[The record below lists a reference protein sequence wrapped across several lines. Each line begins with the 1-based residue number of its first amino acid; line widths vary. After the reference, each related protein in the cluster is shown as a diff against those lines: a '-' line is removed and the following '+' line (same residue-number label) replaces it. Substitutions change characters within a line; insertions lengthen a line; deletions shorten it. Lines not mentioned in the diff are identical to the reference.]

1 MREPVGLDAQI
12 NRRNIMVLEVSPS
25 IAKNEDRSDS
35 MNARKRLPAALAGLV
50 SGKARNTGPAVRGK
64 TSPPRPCWR
73 FMQATQGWFSAT
85 GRMFLFAGLAALAVS
100 LFPESAYGQR
110 LLVGNTNQAYLTGN
124 DGVMPSTHDRAQ
136 AFTTGSNSTGY
147 KLTSVELIMNAVF
160 ISTAPYNMRIYTNS
174 SGAPGTSIGS
184 LTKPATL
191 TDGLNEFTATGAGID
206 LDPSTTYFL
215 VFDTNSS
222 NNNGW
227 LSTDA
232 GTEDSG
238 SANGWTIA
246 DKHLHRNW
254 NSTGAWSETAN
265 VIFQIRINGYIKLR
279 NPPTVRIDNAS
290 APENA
295 DFIQFTIRFSHEV
308 GYGIRLDF
316 ETLTTGTANSGT
328 DYEAAD
334 LTLNI
339 RPNTRSYEVGVG
351 LIQDTAN
358 DAGETMNVQISNA
371 QLIRDD
377 GHPLQSLTITDD
389 EARGTITAPTTTT
402 TNLSNVN
409 LRIENT
415 RGSEKGGWLRF
426 TVKLSKPQNE
436 YVCYDFETLTTGTA
450 EPGLDY
456 LAQPKVDFWMD
467 KGEVRQRPV
476 VRILKDSENEN
487 NETVIVQISNARL
500 CDDPSKTINIA
511 RSQAT
516 GTIRNSRSS
525 GKRVALPDSPQ
536 LAQNAPNPFNSQ
548 TILAYFLPQ
557 PDWVRLEVFALS
569 GQRVAVLHHGL
580 QQAGYHQFRWHG
592 HDDAGHPVASGAY
605 LYRLVTA
612 EEILTRKL
620 MLLR

>member
-1 MREPVGLDAQI
+1 
-12 NRRNIMVLEVSPS
+12 MVLEVSPS
-25 IAKNEDRSDS
+25 IAKNEDRFDS
-35 MNARKRLPAALAGLV
+35 MNARKRLPVALGGLV
-50 SGKARNTGPAVRGK
+50 SGKARNTGPVVRGK

-73 FMQATQGWFSAT
+73 FVQATQGWFSAT

-110 LLVGNTNQAYLTGN
+110 LLVGNSSIYSCVGTTQNTR
-124 DGVMPSTHDRAQ
+124 DFTQ

-147 KLTSVELIMNAVF
+147 KLTSVEIYLF
-160 ISTAPYNMRIYTNS
+160 RTYNPNPSYTVRIYTNS
-174 SGAPGTSIGS
+174 SGSPGTSIGS
-184 LTKPATL
+184 LTGPATL
-191 TDGLNEFTATGAGID
+191 TDGLNEFTTTGID
-206 LDPSTTYFL
+206 LDPSTTYFF
-215 VFDTNSS
+215 VFNHTSP
-222 NNNGW
+222 GYGFC
-227 LSTDA
+227 LTDQD
-232 GTEDSG
+232 EDSG

-246 DKHLHRNW
+246 DKYLYRAW
-254 NSTGAWSETAN
+254 NSTGAWTEEDFAPL
-265 VIFQIRINGYIKLR
+265 QIRVKGYIKLS
-279 NPPTVRIDNAS
+279 NPPTVSIDNAS

-316 ETLTTGTANSGT
+316 ETLTTGSANSGT

-351 LIQDTAN
+351 LIEDTAN

-377 GHPLQSLTITDD
+377 GHPLQSLTITDNQ
-389 EARGTITAPTTTT
+389 ATGTITAPTTTT

-569 GQRVAVLHHGL
+569 GQRVAVLHQGL

-592 HDDAGHPVASGAY
+592 HDDAGHPVASGVY

-620 MLLR
+620 ILLR

>member
-1 MREPVGLDAQI
+1 
-12 NRRNIMVLEVSPS
+12 MVFQVSPS
-25 IAKNEDRSDS
+25 IAKNEDTS
-35 MNARKRLPAALAGLV
+35 KRLPVALAGLV
-50 SGKARNTGPAVRGK
+50 SGKVRNTGSVARGK
-64 TSPPRPCWR
+64 TSLPCPCWR
-73 FMQATQGWFSAT
+73 FLQATQGWFSAT

-110 LLVGNTNQAYLTGN
+110 LLVGNTNQSADYVTN
-124 DGVMPSTHDRAQ
+124 TIADIAH

-147 KLTSVELIMNAVF
+147 KLTSVEIYGFLVLDP
-160 ISTAPYNMRIYTNS
+160 TAPYTVRIYTNS

-184 LTKPATL
+184 LTRPATL
-191 TDGLNEFTATGAGID
+191 TDGLNEFTTTGID
-206 LDPSTTYFL
+206 LDPSTTYFFVL
-215 VFDTNSS
+215 DRTGGSGNQWGVTGS
-222 NNNGW
+222 
-227 LSTDA
+227 

-246 DKHLHRNW
+246 DKHLHRDW
-254 NSTGAWSETAN
+254 NSTGAWTETTTGALQMR
-265 VIFQIRINGYIKLR
+265 VNGYIKLR
-279 NPPTVRIDNAS
+279 KPPTVSIDNAS

-316 ETLTTGTANSGT
+316 ETLTTGSATSGT

-339 RPNTRSYEVGVG
+339 EPNTRSWEVGVG
-351 LIQDTAN
+351 LIEDSAS
-358 DAGETMNVQISNA
+358 DAGETMNVRISNA
-371 QLIRDD
+371 YLVGEG
-377 GHPLQSLTITDD
+377 GHLFQSLSITDNQ
-389 EARGTITAPTTTT
+389 ATGTINAPTTTT
-402 TNLSNVN
+402 NRVSNVN
-409 LRIENT
+409 MRIENT
-415 RGSEKGGWLRF
+415 RGSERGGWLRF
-426 TVKLSKPQNE
+426 TVKLSKPLDE
-436 YVCYDFETLTTGTA
+436 YVCYDFETLTIGTA
-450 EPGLDY
+450 TPGTDY

-467 KGEVRQRPV
+467 KGEVRQRPF
-476 VRILKDSENEN
+476 VRILNDSENDN

-500 CDDPSKTINIA
+500 CDDPSRTINITRA
-511 RSQAT
+511 QAT
-516 GTIRNSRSS
+516 GTIRNSS
-525 GKRVALPDSPQ
+525 GKLVALPDSPQ

-557 PDWVRLEVFALS
+557 PDLVRLEVFALS
-569 GQRVAVLHHGL
+569 GQRVAVLHQGL

-620 MLLR
+620 ILLR